1 MTRQRFVDAL
11 AFAACVALPAPG
23 AAQTAAD
30 VPGVSQVKNLLG
42 NLFGNAASSPAAA
55 PAKPATGTPGA
66 ALGLQ
71 ANAAALNELRVDVR
85 CEKVQERFD
94 VWEKAAEYGGSQAQA
109 RLRTL
114 IASDFQHSSLTDSD
128 RNFLRYL
135 AYTTVWVPS
144 PVESAV
150 GKAWAALSGGGDEA
164 KTETTG
170 RSQRKAAERL
180 ASRLNELRGNIEGF
194 PGSVSLIL
202 DTDLRDG
209 AFARVGGLV
218 VVSPRFLSLMDE
230 TDAVRDVVLT
240 HELSHL
246 YKRHTIKE
254 LQYRLIT
261 SAGGWNIAKKLLGKF
276 EPGPASGL
284 SFLTSAFT
292 TAQTVTQLLEFV
304 RSTQAS
310 YSKDQELEADAC
322 ALGWLAKIDI
332 EPRAAWQAF
341 SGVLSFSARKQ
352 EGDSSYEDSHPSPTE
367 RTANIDKALAKKPPT
382 PKAPPPKTAPTKK
395 G

>member
-1 MTRQRFVDAL
+1 MKNRRLVHAVAISAL
-11 AFAACVALPAPG
+11 ISLPAPG
-23 AAQTAAD
+23 VAQAAPD
-30 VPGVSQVKNLLG
+30 IPGVSQIKS
-42 NLFGNAASSPAAA
+42 LFGNIFSGAASSPATAPGKPTAGATGAA
-55 PAKPATGTPGA
+55 PA
-66 ALGLQ
+66 LQ
-71 ANAAALNELRVDVR
+71 ANAAALNELRVDTH
-85 CEKVQERFD
+85 CEKVQERLD
-94 VWEKAAEYGGSQAQA
+94 VWEKAAEYGGANAQL
-109 RLRTL
+109 RLRAL
-114 IASDFQHSSLTDSD
+114 IASDFQHSDLTEAD
-128 RNFLRYL
+128 RKFLHYL
-135 AYTTVWVPS
+135 AYTTVWVPAS
-144 PVESAV
+144 VESSV
-150 GKAWAALSGGGDEA
+150 GKAWAALSRGGDEA
-164 KTETTG
+164 KIETTG
-170 RSQRKAAERL
+170 RSQRKAASRL
-180 ASRLNELRGNIEGF
+180 AARLTELRGGIDGF
-194 PGSVSLIL
+194 PGDVNLVL

-209 AFARVGGLV
+209 AFARVGGLI

-276 EPGPASGL
+276 DPGSAGGL

-292 TAQTVTQLLEFV
+292 TAQTVTQLIEFV

-322 ALGWLAKIDI
+322 ALGWLARIDI

-352 EGDSSYEDSHPSPTE
+352 EGDASYEDSHPSPAE
-367 RTANIDKALAKKPPT
+367 RTANINKALAKKPPP
-382 PKAPPPKTAPTKK
+382 PKAPQKKK